1 MVKYALISDIHGNY
15 KALEAF
21 LSYIEKHP
29 VNGIICLGDYVTDSP
44 YPEKTMALLYDMVK
58 SYTCHMLR
66 GNREDYLLDNRDN
79 KQGWKP
85 SSANG
90 TLYYTLQHMTERDLE
105 FFASLPTEKELRIGN
120 CPPLYIC
127 HGTPGSVR
135 GNMQEDEGLRE
146 QVMEHMPL
154 DYLLGGHS
162 HHQEADIRKEKTYI
176 NPGSLGFAID
186 GVGRK
191 AQFAIL
197 TGAEAGE
204 ELCTAQTAGMSE
216 QTVAEKKIMD
226 TAGRTMPKEKKMG
239 AFGQTV
245 PERKNKGSWTAEF
258 LSIDYDVDGFLRDFQ
273 SSGVDEIGMTLNK
286 AVKKSLV
293 TGVNYFYLCILAM
306 QEEAQKAGK
315 ASPSDMPE
323 EIWQQLE
330 ERFEL

>member
-21 LSYIEKHP
+21 LSYIEKNP
-29 VNGIICLGDYVTDSP
+29 VDGVICLGDYVTDSP
-44 YPEKTMALLYDMVK
+44 YPEKTMALLYGMAE
-58 SYTCHMLR
+58 SFTCYMLR

-90 TLYYTLQHMTERDLE
+90 TLYYTLRHMTERDLE
-105 FFASLPTEKELRIGN
+105 FFASLPTERELRIGN

-127 HGTPGSVR
+127 HGTPGNVR
-135 GNMQEDEGLRE
+135 GNMLEDEGLRE
-146 QVMEHMPL
+146 QVMKNMPL

-162 HHQEADIRKEKTYI
+162 HHQELNARGEKTYI

-191 AQFAIL
+191 AQFAVL
-197 TGAEAGE
+197 TGMPESSPTAAERTE
-204 ELCTAQTAGMSE
+204 
-216 QTVAEKKIMD
+216 
-226 TAGRTMPKEKKMG
+226 GR
-239 AFGQTV
+239 
-245 PERKNKGSWTAEF
+245 WTAEF
-258 LSIDYDVDGFLRDFQ
+258 LSIDYDLDGFLRDFQ
-273 SSGVDEIGMTLNK
+273 SGGVDDIGMTLNK

-293 TGVNYFYLCILAM
+293 TGVNYFYLCITAM
-306 QEEAQKAGK
+306 QEEAKKAGK
-315 ASPSDMPE
+315 ASPADMPE
-323 EIWQQLE
+323 EIWRQME